1 MLPPC
6 QLFRLRPAHAQQDAR
21 SFFFIFINRP
31 NAPLSSLFHVRSGPC
46 RLEPRLE
53 PRVESKTRSLHVSS
67 DFRVTATILL
77 IRHAAHVELGRTL
90 TGRRRDVSLSREGL
104 EQAEIVADLLGVE
117 PLAAVYSSPRE
128 RAYYTARE
136 IAEQHEK
143 KVEILDA
150 LDEVDFGDW
159 TGRSFDDLEG
169 DPLWDAWN
177 AERSTSRPP
186 GGEAMTDAVARAVD
200 GLEARAAEHW
210 DQVIAAVSHCDIIRG
225 VIAHYLGLPLDNLLR
240 FDIDPASVSRL
251 VVGSWG
257 ARVMSVNERLYQ

>member
-1 MLPPC
+1 M
-6 QLFRLRPAHAQQDAR
+6 
-21 SFFFIFINRP
+21 
-31 NAPLSSLFHVRSGPC
+31 
-46 RLEPRLE
+46 
-53 PRVESKTRSLHVSS
+53 
-67 DFRVTATILL
+67 TATILL

-143 KVEILDA
+143 KVEILDS

-177 AERSTSRPP
+177 AERGSARPP
-186 GGEAMTDAVARAVD
+186 GGEAMTDAVTRAVE